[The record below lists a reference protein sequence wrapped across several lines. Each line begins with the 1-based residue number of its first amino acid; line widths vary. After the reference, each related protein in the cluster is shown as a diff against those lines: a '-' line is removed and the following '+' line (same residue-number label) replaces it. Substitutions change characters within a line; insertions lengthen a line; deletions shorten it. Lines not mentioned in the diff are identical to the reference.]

1 MLNNQEI
8 ISKLSTIK
16 STIVPITLA
25 ILVGF
30 IFDWLNFPVGW
41 LLGPMIAGIIYAIAQ
56 GTPQPLPRVIMMIG
70 KAIIAIAIAFRF
82 SPETI
87 FLISTYAIPVVGCI
101 LITAALSMFKGYLLS
116 LWSGVSRSTGFL
128 ASIPGGASAIVAM
141 SEELGADAIAVAILQ
156 YLRLLLVVFIMPTAA
171 IFISPAIDQTQT
183 TTLLESGKTSIPMF
197 GNLLVIAGC
206 CGLGIWGGKLL
217 RLPSSAFLGSF
228 AVGLTTLWGAPYK
241 LQVPQWLFA
250 VGLLLVGISI
260 GVQFDWQNAR
270 KLWKAILIDIGLV
283 IVLIIGFFGVGYE
296 FYNLTEVD
304 LITSVLSFTPGGI
317 EAMIATVNE
326 LGGDTGLVLAIQL
339 TRTLTIILVGPGL
352 TTLIVKRMKSSSVI
366 SKRSQVGEPSDWRHT
381 GVRSQE

>member
-1 MLNNQEI
+1 M
-8 ISKLSTIK
+8 KTA
-16 STIVPITLA
+16 IVPITLA

-30 IFDWLNFPVGW
+30 IFHWLNFPVGW
-41 LLGPMIAGIIYAIAQ
+41 LLGPMIAGIIYAIAK

-70 KAIIAIAIAFRF
+70 KAIIGIATAFRF

-87 FLISTYAIPVVGCI
+87 RLISTYAIPVVGCI

-128 ASIPGGASAIVAM
+128 ASIPGSASAIVAM
-141 SEELGADAIAVAILQ
+141 SEELEADPIAVAILQ
-156 YLRLLLVVFIMPTAA
+156 YLRLLLVVFIIPTAT
-171 IFISPAIDQTQT
+171 IFMFPAIDQTQT

-228 AVGLTTLWGAPYK
+228 IVGLTTLWGAPYQ

-260 GVQFDWQNAR
+260 GVQFDWENAR

-296 FYNLTEVD
+296 FYNITEVD

-366 SKRSQVGEPSDWRHT
+366 SKRSQSSVLSP
-381 GVRSQE
+381 QESYKIR